1 MAMHE
6 VTSDALA
13 GSVTPSVGKTKLLIV
28 EDDESARIHMRWALG
43 RDYEVFLA
51 EDGTNAI
58 RVFEREQPSVV
69 TLDLGLPPRPRDV
82 EEGFLALGAILDKD
96 PRAKVVVITGRD
108 EKQHALRAIGQ
119 GAYDFLCKPIELS
132 ELRVILRRAA
142 EVHRLETEH
151 RALVQRPGS
160 WRPDE
165 ILGTSGAIQ
174 EVFAAI
180 RKVATADVPVLI
192 MGESGTGKELVARG
206 IHHRSRV
213 SGGPFVPINCAAIP
227 ESLLESELFGHEKG
241 AFTGAHVQRIGRIQM
256 ASGGTLFL
264 DEIGELSAP
273 LQVKLLRYL
282 QDQKIARVGGRED
295 IVVNARVI
303 AATHVDLKAAMRDR
317 RFREDLFYR
326 LGVLII
332 HIPPLRDREEDV
344 LVIARALLQKYA
356 AEFGRKIVGFERSA
370 LEALRTHGWPGNVR
384 ELENRIKRAVI
395 MAEGR
400 QIAAADLQLDSPL
413 DTYNGKPLREAC
425 QALEREIIKKA
436 LAKTAGNITRA
447 ATELG
452 ISRPTLYDLI
462 GKHAI
467 STSSSQ

>member
-6 VTSDALA
+6 VTADALEA
-13 GSVTPSVGKTKLLIV
+13 SVPRPVGKTKLLIV

-51 EDGTNAI
+51 EDGTCALQ
-58 RVFEREQPSVV
+58 VFRRERPSVV
-69 TLDLGLPPRPRDV
+69 TLDLGLPPRPREV
-82 EEGFLALGAILDKD
+82 EEGFIALGAILDED

-108 EKQHALRAIGQ
+108 ERQHALRAIGQ
-119 GAYDFLCKPIELS
+119 GAYDFLRKPIELS

-151 RALVQRPGS
+151 RALAQRRGS
-160 WRPDE
+160 WRSDE
-165 ILGTSGAIQ
+165 ILGTSGEIQ

-180 RKVATADVPVLI
+180 RKVAAADVPVLI
-192 MGESGTGKELVARG
+192 MGESGTGKELVARA
-206 IHHRSRV
+206 IHNRSRV
-213 SGGPFVPINCAAIP
+213 SAGPFVPINCAAIP

-241 AFTGAHVQRIGRIQM
+241 AFTGAHVQRMGRIQM

-282 QDQKIARVGGRED
+282 QDHKIARVGGRED
-295 IVVNARVI
+295 IVVDARVI
-303 AATHVDLKAAMRDR
+303 TATHVDLKAAMRER

-332 HIPPLRDREEDV
+332 RIPPLRDRGEDV

-356 AEFGRKIVGFERSA
+356 AEIGRKIVGFDLSA

-384 ELENRIKRAVI
+384 ELENRVKRAVI

-400 QIAAADLQLDSPL
+400 KIGPADLELDSPL
-413 DTYNGKPLREAC
+413 ERYNGKPLREARK
-425 QALEREIIKKA
+425 ALEREIIERA

-462 GKHAI
+462 SKYAI
-467 STSSSQ
+467 STG